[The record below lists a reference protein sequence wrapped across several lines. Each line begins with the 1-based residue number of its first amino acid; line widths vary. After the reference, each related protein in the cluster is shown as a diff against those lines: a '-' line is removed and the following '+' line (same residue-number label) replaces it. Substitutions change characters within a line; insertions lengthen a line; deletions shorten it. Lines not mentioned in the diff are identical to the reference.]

1 MKEEIINRIKNYLYS
16 RDEAI
21 AGYIFGSY
29 SSGKV
34 RPKSDIDIAVLLS
47 DTVNS
52 KDYYGHIKLSIIND
66 LIKLLSFDRIDVVV
80 LNIASPL
87 LSHEIIKKG
96 VLLFSKDEARRIN
109 YTANATIHYLDT
121 IYLRRVQDRILH
133 EKIRSGNFG
142 YFKGS
147 HKYSIE
153 KVRKGAPDTSTVK

>member
-1 MKEEIINRIKNYLYS
+1 MKEGIINGIKNYLCS

-47 DTVNS
+47 DTVDG
-52 KDYYGHIKLSIIND
+52 KDYGQIKLSIIND
-66 LIKLLSFDRIDVVV
+66 LIELLPFDRIDVVV
-80 LNIASPL
+80 LNVVSPL

-96 VLLFSKDEARRIN
+96 MLLFSKDEAKRIN

-133 EKIRSGNFG
+133 EKIRSGSFG

-153 KVRKGAPDTSTVK
+153 KIRKGAPDTSTVK

>member
-1 MKEEIINRIKNYLYS
+1 MKDEIINRIKNYLYS
-16 RDEAI
+16 KDEAI

-47 DTVNS
+47 DTVDS
-52 KDYYGHIKLSIIND
+52 KDYGHIKLSIIND
-66 LIKLLSFDRIDVVV
+66 LIELLSFDRIDVVV
-80 LNIASPL
+80 LNVASPL

-96 VLLFSKDEARRIN
+96 VLLFSKDEAKRIN
-109 YTANATIHYLDT
+109 YTANATIYYLDT

-147 HKYSIE
+147 HKYSIN
-153 KVRKGAPDTSTVK
+153 KVRKGAPDTPTVE

>member
-16 RDEAI
+16 RDEAV

-29 SSGKV
+29 SSGTV

-47 DTVNS
+47 DTVDS
-52 KDYYGHIKLSIIND
+52 KDYGQIKLSIIND
-66 LIKLLSFDRIDVVV
+66 LIELLSFDRIDIVV
-80 LNIASPL
+80 LNVASPL

-96 VLLFSKDEARRIN
+96 LLLFSKDEAKRIN

-147 HKYSIE
+147 HKYSIN

>member
-16 RDEAI
+16 RDEASV
-21 AGYIFGSY
+21 GYIFGSY
-29 SSGKV
+29 STERV

-47 DTVNS
+47 DTVDS
-52 KDYYGHIKLSIIND
+52 KDYGHIKLSIIND
-66 LIKLLSFDRIDVVV
+66 LIELLSLDRIDVVV
-80 LNIASPL
+80 LNVAFPL

-96 VLLFSKDEARRIN
+96 RLLFSKDEARRIN
-109 YTANATIHYLDT
+109 YTANATIYYLDT
-121 IYLRRVQDRILH
+121 IYLRKVQDRILH

-142 YFKGS
+142 YFTGS

>member
-47 DTVNS
+47 DAVDS
-52 KDYYGHIKLSIIND
+52 KDYGQIKLSIIND
-66 LIKLLSFDRIDVVV
+66 LIELLSFDRIDLVV
-80 LNIASPL
+80 LNVAYPL

-96 VLLFSKDEARRIN
+96 VPLFSKDEAKRIN

-133 EKIRSGNFG
+133 EKIRSDNFG

>member
-1 MKEEIINRIKNYLYS
+1 MKEEIIDGIKNYLYS
-16 RDEAI
+16 RDEAV

-34 RPKSDIDIAVLLS
+34 RPKSDVDIAVLLS
-47 DTVNS
+47 DTVDS
-52 KDYYGHIKLSIIND
+52 KDYGQIKLSIVND
-66 LIKLLSFDRIDVVV
+66 LIELLSFDRIDVVV
-80 LNIASPL
+80 LNVASPL

-96 VLLFSKDEARRIN
+96 MLLFSKDEAKRIN
-109 YTANATIHYLDT
+109 YAANATIHYLDT

-133 EKIRSGNFG
+133 EKIRSNNFG

>member
-1 MKEEIINRIKNYLYS
+1 MKEGIISRIKDYLYT
-16 RDEAI
+16 REEAV

-34 RPKSDIDIAVLLS
+34 RPKSDVDIAVLLS
-47 DTVNS
+47 DTVDS
-52 KDYYGHIKLSIIND
+52 KDYGQIKLSIVND
-66 LIKLLSFDRIDVVV
+66 LIELLSFDRIDVVV
-80 LNIASPL
+80 LNVASPL

-96 VLLFSKDEARRIN
+96 VLLFSKDETRRIN

-133 EKIRSGNFG
+133 EKIRSNNFG

>member
-1 MKEEIINRIKNYLYS
+1 MKEGIISRIKDYLYT
-16 RDEAI
+16 REEAV

-34 RPKSDIDIAVLLS
+34 RPKSDVDIAVLLS
-47 DTVNS
+47 DTVDS
-52 KDYYGHIKLSIIND
+52 KDYGQIKLSIVND
-66 LIKLLSFDRIDVVV
+66 LIEILSFDRIDVVV
-80 LNIASPL
+80 LNVASPL

-96 VLLFSKDEARRIN
+96 VLLFSKDETRRIN

-133 EKIRSGNFG
+133 EKIRSNNFG

>member
-47 DTVNS
+47 DTVDS
-52 KDYYGHIKLSIIND
+52 KDYGHIKLSIIND
-66 LIKLLSFDRIDVVV
+66 LIELLSLDRIDVVV
-80 LNIASPL
+80 LNVASPL

-96 VLLFSKDEARRIN
+96 RLLFSKDEARRIN
-109 YTANATIHYLDT
+109 YTANATIYYLDT

-147 HKYSIE
+147 HKYSIN
-153 KVRKGAPDTSTVK
+153 KVR